1 MGQKANINSLHLTRN
16 IDWNCV
22 WYSNE
27 KEYPSILIEDITILN
42 YLKSCDVLNKGSE
55 VLKVRICR
63 ISKNMVIDIQSTNS
77 LQTDSLSLLKKVV
90 ANLKKYFLGFERV
103 FIVSKVLNSNELKV
117 DSVHISKKIAGLIE
131 NRVRFKSYLIKNL
144 INQTAEVCKGIKVS
158 CKGRM
163 NGADMA
169 SSDFLTV
176 GSIPF
181 QTLKAKINYGFS
193 VANTP
198 KGLMSIKVWV
208 YNK

>member
-1 MGQKANINSLHLTRN
+1 MGQKANVNSLHLTSN

-27 KEYPSILIEDITILN
+27 REYSSVLTQDVTIFN
-42 YLKSCDVLNKGSE
+42 YLKSCQILNKDSE
-55 VLKVRICR
+55 VLKIRICR
-63 ISKNMVIDIQSTNS
+63 ISKNIVIDVQLTNS
-77 LQTDSLSLLKKVV
+77 LESHSLFLLKKV
-90 ANLKKYFLGFERV
+90 ASDLKKYFLDFERV
-103 FIVSKVLNSNELKV
+103 FIVSKVLSSNELKI
-117 DSVHISKKIAGLIE
+117 DSVHISKKIATLIE

-144 INQTAEVCKGIKVS
+144 VNQTAKVCNGIKVS

-169 SSDFLTV
+169 SGDFLTV

-181 QTLKAKINYGFS
+181 QTLEAKINYGLS

>member
-1 MGQKANINSLHLTRN
+1 MGQKANVNSLHLTSN

-27 KEYPSILIEDITILN
+27 REYSSVLTQDVTIFN
-42 YLKSCDVLNKGSE
+42 YLKSCQILNKDSE
-55 VLKVRICR
+55 VLKIRICR
-63 ISKNMVIDIQSTNS
+63 ISKNIVIDVQLTNS
-77 LQTDSLSLLKKVV
+77 LESHSLFLLKKV
-90 ANLKKYFLGFERV
+90 ASDLKKYFLDFERV
-103 FIVSKVLNSNELKV
+103 FIVSKVLSSNELKI
-117 DSVHISKKIAGLIE
+117 DSVHISKRIATLIE

-144 INQTAEVCKGIKVS
+144 VNQTAEVCNGIKVS

-169 SSDFLTV
+169 SGDFLTV

-181 QTLKAKINYGFS
+181 QTLEAKINYGLS

>member
-1 MGQKANINSLHLTRN
+1 
-16 IDWNCV
+16 
-22 WYSNE
+22 
-27 KEYPSILIEDITILN
+27 
-42 YLKSCDVLNKGSE
+42 
-55 VLKVRICR
+55 
-63 ISKNMVIDIQSTNS
+63 VIDVQLTNS
-77 LQTDSLSLLKKVV
+77 FESHSSSSLLKEV
-90 ANLKKYFLGFERV
+90 ASNLKKYFSDFERV
-103 FIVSKVLNSNELKV
+103 FIVSKVLSSNELKI
-117 DSVHISKKIAGLIE
+117 DSVYISKKIAKLIE

-144 INQTAEVCKGIKVS
+144 VNQTAEVCNGIKVS

-169 SSDFLTV
+169 SGDFLTV

-181 QTLKAKINYGFS
+181 QTLKARIDYGFS